1 MRDIADE
8 IVGILAPVIG
18 TGLAISAVNM
28 QCRKM
33 GIMPENLQGDTLAE
47 FADRFRMPIQ
57 YFAGEI
63 EAQVIVSRIKALES
77 PSSPPPPAGE
87 KMVS

>member
-1 MRDIADE
+1 MAEPADE
-8 IVGILAPVIG
+8 IIGILAPVIG

-33 GIMPENLQGDTLAE
+33 GIMPENLHGDTLID

-57 YFAGEI
+57 YFAGENVAH
-63 EAQVIVSRIKALES
+63 EIVHRIKALES
-77 PSSPPPPAGE
+77 PAPNIPHTAE
-87 KMVS
+87 KILS

>member
-1 MRDIADE
+1 
-8 IVGILAPVIG
+8 
-18 TGLAISAVNM
+18 
-28 QCRKM
+28 
-33 GIMPENLQGDTLAE
+33 
-47 FADRFRMPIQ
+47 MPIQ